1 MYMKVLKNK
10 KKKVKRIADKYGWDV
25 TQKYKDDPIT
35 ENSGE
40 NQRLWQAEAK
50 AEGNTFDR
58 ENYNSFRDDYNG
70 QVFDYF
76 VLDA

>member
-1 MYMKVLKNK
+1 MTK
-10 KKKVKRIADKYGWDV
+10 
-25 TQKYKDDPIT
+25 KYKDDPIT
-35 ENSGE
+35 EKSGE

-50 AEGNTFDR
+50 AEGDTFDR
-58 ENYNSFRDDYNG
+58 ENYNYSFRDDYNG